1 MSLTRLRSG
10 LSFSSPI
17 YQLSRQVSSLPHPT
31 PISATAVRFPLP
43 RDPSSPPLTPPTRAK
58 MVWCATHLNTRVK
71 LMIKM
76 LNLDDAAELS
86 SYAIFT
92 KRRQNVTTEICEA
105 IIGAMCKAKRYND
118 ALNLFHYFFND
129 YNLKPNISCCN
140 HIIGALCEQNRL
152 QEAFALYGHLLEN
165 APFLRP
171 NEDTHQ
177 LLAKGLVDADK
188 LQSALHFVR
197 RLMKKEDDVGSS
209 VLNHLIRG
217 HLKDDG
223 DFTSAKR
230 IFDVLKRKLVSS
242 GDAQV
247 FDLVFSF
254 HGGDYNE
261 IAVVKATFMEFWFEQ
276 GNDKEAME
284 CYRTLAPKDFR
295 MNAKTGNSLL
305 QLFLKYGKKTEAWTL
320 FNQMLERRNAQPSG
334 FDSETCNIMV
344 NECFKLGEISEAIKT
359 FDKVK
364 TVEDDDSQLC
374 YGNILARFCEQGML
388 PEAETYFAEMSS
400 KQYLIPNIPSYRTMI
415 DAYCKAARFDDAF
428 RVLDRAVEANLK
440 CVATFSCLL
449 FC

>member
-1 MSLTRLRSG
+1 MSLLRLRLRSA

-17 YQLSRQVSSLPHPT
+17 YQLRRQVSSLHYHT
-31 PISATAVRFPLP
+31 PISAAAVPFPLP
-43 RDPSSPPLTPPTRAK
+43 KDPSSPPLKPPTMAK
-58 MVWCATHLNTRVK
+58 VKYCATHLNTRVK

-76 LNLDDAAELS
+76 LNLDEAAELS
-86 SYAIFT
+86 RYAIFT
-92 KRRQNVTTEICEA
+92 KRRQNVTAEICET

-118 ALNLFHYFFND
+118 ALHLFHYFFND
-129 YNLKPNISCCN
+129 SNLKPNISCCN
-140 HIIGALCEQNRL
+140 YIIGALCEQNL
-152 QEAFALYGHLLEN
+152 LDEAFSLYSHILEN
-165 APFLRP
+165 TPFLHP

-217 HLKDDG
+217 HLKDG
-223 DFTSAKR
+223 DFTCAKR
-230 IFDVLKRKLVSS
+230 IFDVLKWKLVSS
-242 GDAQV
+242 RDAV
-247 FDLVFSF
+247 AFDLVYSF
-254 HGGDYNE
+254 LGGDYNE
-261 IAVVKATFMEFWFEQ
+261 IAIVKATFMEFWFEQ

-295 MNAKTGNSLL
+295 MNAKTGNTLL
-305 QLFLKYGKKTEAWTL
+305 QLFLKYGKITEAWTL
-320 FNQMLERRNAQPSG
+320 FNQMLERRNNAQPSG
-334 FDSETCNIMV
+334 FDSETCNMMV
-344 NECFKLGEISEAIKT
+344 NECFKLGEISEAINT

-364 TVEDDDSQLC
+364 TVEDDESQLC
-374 YGNILARFCEQGML
+374 YGNILARLCEQGML

-428 RVLDRAVEANLK
+428 RVLDRAVEAKLK
-440 CVATFSCLL
+440 CVATFNCL
-449 FC
+449 

>member
-1 MSLTRLRSG
+1 ME
-10 LSFSSPI
+10 
-17 YQLSRQVSSLPHPT
+17 
-31 PISATAVRFPLP
+31 
-43 RDPSSPPLTPPTRAK
+43 
-58 MVWCATHLNTRVK
+58 WCATHLNTRVK

-76 LNLDDAAELS
+76 LNLNDAAELS

-129 YNLKPNISCCN
+129 YNLKPNISFCN

-152 QEAFALYGHLLEN
+152 QEAFAL
-165 APFLRP
+165 
-171 NEDTHQ
+171 
-177 LLAKGLVDADK
+177 
-188 LQSALHFVR
+188 
-197 RLMKKEDDVGSS
+197 RLMKKEEDVGSS

-247 FDLVFSF
+247 FDLKCSVS
-254 HGGDYNE
+254 GDYNE
-261 IAVVKATFMEFWFEQ
+261 IAVVKATIMEFWFEQ
-276 GNDKEAME
+276 GNDKEAIE
-284 CYRTLAPKDFR
+284 CYRTLAPKNFR
-295 MNAKTGNSLL
+295 MNAKTGNTLL

-344 NECFKLGEISEAIKT
+344 NECFKLGKISEAIKT

-364 TVEDDDSQLC
+364 TVEDDESQLC

-449 FC
+449 YC

>member
-1 MSLTRLRSG
+1 ME
-10 LSFSSPI
+10 
-17 YQLSRQVSSLPHPT
+17 
-31 PISATAVRFPLP
+31 
-43 RDPSSPPLTPPTRAK
+43 
-58 MVWCATHLNTRVK
+58 WCATHLNTRVK

-76 LNLDDAAELS
+76 LNLNDAAELS

-129 YNLKPNISCCN
+129 YNLKPNISFCN

-165 APFLRP
+165 VPFLRP
-171 NEDTHQ
+171 NEDTYQ
-177 LLAKGLVDADK
+177 LLAKGLVDK
-188 LQSALHFVR
+188 C
-197 RLMKKEDDVGSS
+197 S
-209 VLNHLIRG
+209 V
-217 HLKDDG
+217 
-223 DFTSAKR
+223 S
-230 IFDVLKRKLVSS
+230 
-242 GDAQV
+242 
-247 FDLVFSF
+247 
-254 HGGDYNE
+254 GDYNE
-261 IAVVKATFMEFWFEQ
+261 IAVVKATIMEFWFEQ
-276 GNDKEAME
+276 GNDKEAIE
-284 CYRTLAPKDFR
+284 CYRTLAPKNFR
-295 MNAKTGNSLL
+295 MNAKTGNTLL

-344 NECFKLGEISEAIKT
+344 NECFKLGKISEAIKT

-364 TVEDDDSQLC
+364 TVEDDESQLC

-449 FC
+449 YC